1 MKYIKH
7 LEEKGLAC
15 CDSWGR
21 KESDMTERM
30 IWSSI
35 LAWRIP
41 WTEEPGGLQCIGAHR
56 VGHDWSKVAH
66 IKHLLACHVLIET
79 MSSKSNKYLYYKTS
93 HNLYC
98 VTVHFGNL
106 KWYFPN
112 LTVLSLRFCDK
123 NTPWRTFWEIWLYC
137 IYYKQKY

>member
-7 LEEKGLAC
+7 LEEEMA
-15 CDSWGR
+15 
-21 KESDMTERM
+21 TH
-30 IWSSI
+30 SSI

-56 VGHDWSKVAH
+56 VGHDWSEVTH

-98 VTVHFGNL
+98 VTVHFGNV
-106 KWYFPN
+106 KRYFPN
-112 LTVLSLRFCDK
+112 LTVLSPRFCDK
-123 NTPWRTFWEIWLYC
+123 NTPWKTFWEIWLYC
-137 IYYKQKY
+137 ISKISKNTSHSQDINWSS